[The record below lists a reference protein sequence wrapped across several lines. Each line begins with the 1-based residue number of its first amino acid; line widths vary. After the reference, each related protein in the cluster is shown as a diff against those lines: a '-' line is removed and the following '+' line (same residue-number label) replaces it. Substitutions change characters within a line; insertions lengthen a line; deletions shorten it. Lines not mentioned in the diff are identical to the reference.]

1 LAGLLE
7 RLLLGP
13 KVGRRSVEQR
23 VFGDRLAEVLQYGR
37 GFRTYSGAPVDEEHA
52 MRLGAVWACV
62 DLLSEIVATLPVD
75 EYRRAEGGPP
85 TLLAPSRL
93 LSDPSGDGSGFEVW
107 CRQIMDSLLLRGN
120 GFGLIEAVG
129 EDFWPTQISAL
140 HPDRVTT
147 AREGTFGP
155 VEWRL
160 DNKPIAQWP
169 AGPLWHM
176 SAYNMPGSPLGR
188 SPIRYA
194 ADTVGLGLATRK
206 FGAQWFGDGA
216 HPTAILESEHEISEA
231 DAILLKARIAE
242 TMYDNRAPLVLG
254 AGTKLNSIQVS
265 PNESQF
271 LETSQANVADVAR
284 YFRVPPEMIGGTAAD
299 NLTYANQEQR
309 GIAFLTYTLNPWLVR
324 LERALSRLTP
334 RGRFVKFNAD
344 ALLRT
349 DLKSRY
355 EAHALAVRAGITTQN
370 EVRNIEDMPDH
381 AGEHAA
387 ELNWPPFA
395 TSEPTE
401 APVGPTPPA

>member
-7 RLLLGP
+7 RFLLGP
-13 KVGRRSVEQR
+13 KVGRREQR
-23 VFGDRLAEVLQYGR
+23 VFGDRLAEVLQYSR

-107 CRQIMDSLLLRGN
+107 CRQLMDSLLLRGN
-120 GFGLIEAVG
+120 GFGLIEAI
-129 EDFWPTQISAL
+129 DTDTLWPAQISVL
-140 HPDRVTT
+140 HPDRITT
-147 AREGTFGP
+147 TREGSFGP

-160 DNKPIAQWP
+160 DNKPIDQWP

-176 SAYNMPGSPLGR
+176 SAYNTPGSPLGR

-194 ADTVGLGLATRK
+194 AETVGLGLATRK
-206 FGAQWFGDGA
+206 FGSQWFGDGA
-216 HPTAILESEHEISEA
+216 HPTAVLESEHPISEA
-231 DAILLKARIAE
+231 DAIILKARIKA
-242 TMYDNRAPLVLG
+242 TMYDNREPLALG
-254 AGTKLNSIQVS
+254 AGVKLNSIQVN

-284 YFRVPPEMIGGTAAD
+284 YFRVPPEMIGGKAAD

-349 DLKSRY
+349 DLKTRY
-355 EAHALAVRAGITTQN
+355 EAHVLGIRAGMFTPN
-370 EVRNIEDMPDH
+370 ERRNIEDMPDH
-381 AGEHAA
+381 DGEHAN

-401 APVGPTPPA
+401 APVGSTPPA

>member
-1 LAGLLE
+1 
-7 RLLLGP
+7 
-13 KVGRRSVEQR
+13 
-23 VFGDRLAEVLQYGR
+23 
-37 GFRTYSGAPVDEEHA
+37 
-52 MRLGAVWACV
+52 
-62 DLLSEIVATLPVD
+62 VATLPVD

-107 CRQIMDSLLLRGN
+107 CRQLMDSLLLRGN
-120 GFGLIEAVG
+120 GFGLIEAI
-129 EDFWPTQISAL
+129 DTDTLWPAQISVL
-140 HPDRVTT
+140 HPDRITT
-147 AREGTFGP
+147 TREGSFGP

-160 DNKPIAQWP
+160 DNKPIDQWP

-176 SAYNMPGSPLGR
+176 SAYNTPGSPLGR

-194 ADTVGLGLATRK
+194 AETVGLGLATRK
-206 FGAQWFGDGA
+206 FGSQWFGDGA
-216 HPTAILESEHEISEA
+216 HPTAVLESEHPISEA
-231 DAILLKARIAE
+231 DAIILKARIKA
-242 TMYDNRAPLVLG
+242 TMYDNREPLALG
-254 AGTKLNSIQVS
+254 AGVKLNSIQVN

-284 YFRVPPEMIGGTAAD
+284 YFRVPPEMIGGKAAD

-349 DLKSRY
+349 DLKTRY
-355 EAHALAVRAGITTQN
+355 EAHVLGIRAGMFTPN
-370 EVRNIEDMPDH
+370 ERRNIEDMPDH
-381 AGEHAA
+381 DGEHAN

-401 APVGPTPPA
+401 APVGSTPPA

>member
-7 RLLLGP
+7 RFLLGP
-13 KVGRRSVEQR
+13 KVGRREQR
-23 VFGDRLAEVLQYGR
+23 VFGDRLAEVLQYSR
-37 GFRTYSGAPVDEEHA
+37 GFRTYSGAPVDEEHS

-107 CRQIMDSLLLRGN
+107 CRQLMDSLLLRGN
-120 GFGLIEAVG
+120 GFGLIEAI
-129 EDFWPTQISAL
+129 DTDTLWPAQISVL
-140 HPDRVTT
+140 HPDRITT
-147 AREGTFGP
+147 TREGSFGP

-160 DNKPIAQWP
+160 DNKPIDQWP

-176 SAYNMPGSPLGR
+176 SAYNTPGSPLGR

-194 ADTVGLGLATRK
+194 AETVGLGLATRK
-206 FGAQWFGDGA
+206 FGSQWFGDGA
-216 HPTAILESEHEISEA
+216 HPTAVLESEHPISEA
-231 DAILLKARIAE
+231 DAIILKARIKA
-242 TMYDNRAPLVLG
+242 TMYDNREPLALG
-254 AGTKLNSIQVS
+254 AGVKLNSIQVN

-284 YFRVPPEMIGGTAAD
+284 YFRVPPEMIGGKAAD

-349 DLKSRY
+349 DLKTRY
-355 EAHALAVRAGITTQN
+355 EAHVLGIRAGMFTPN
-370 EVRNIEDMPDH
+370 ERRNIEDMPDH
-381 AGEHAA
+381 DGEHAN